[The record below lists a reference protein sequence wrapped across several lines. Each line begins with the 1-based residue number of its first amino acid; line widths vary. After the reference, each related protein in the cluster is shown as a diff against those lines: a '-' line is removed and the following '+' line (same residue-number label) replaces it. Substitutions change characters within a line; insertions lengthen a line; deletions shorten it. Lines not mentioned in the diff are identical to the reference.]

1 MRFLSFLF
9 IFALPLFSAPPA
21 KDSCYEC
28 HLKLRGKLKAPSN
41 LWANDVHG
49 QNGMTCAICHKGDA
63 TVDELVGSKTKEF
76 ISTFARKDIAKLC
89 GGCHADAA
97 RMSKA
102 SVKLPVDQLA
112 QFQASVHGKRFDQGD
127 EASATCTD
135 CHSVHNIRRA
145 SDPLS
150 PVAANR
156 QPDSCGRCHSNPAI
170 MEGRKLPVSQV
181 ADYRQGAHWK
191 QLPGGDGQAVAS
203 CTSCHGDHNMAPA
216 KTLLTAATCQSC
228 HGAEADVFKSAAHS
242 KLKPAERSRGCVG
255 CHGNHAVKRLPA
267 SGPGA

>member
-1 MRFLSFLF
+1 MRFLFFLFLF
-9 IFALPLFSAPPA
+9 ILPLFSSPAA

-28 HLKLRGKLKAPSN
+28 HLKLRGKLRAPSN

-89 GGCHADAA
+89 AGCHGDAA
-97 RMSKA
+97 RMSQA
-102 SVKLPVDQLA
+102 SAKLPVDQLA
-112 QFQASVHGKRFDQGD
+112 QFQASVHGKRFDLGD
-127 EASATCTD
+127 DASATCID

-145 SDPLS
+145 ADPLS
-150 PVAANR
+150 PVAPLR
-156 QPDSCGRCHSNPAI
+156 QPDTCGRCHSDPAI
-170 MEGRKLPVSQV
+170 MEGRKLPVDQV
-181 ADYRQGAHWK
+181 ANYRQGAHWK
-191 QLPGGDGQAVAS
+191 QLPGGDNLALAS

-216 KTLLTAATCQSC
+216 KTLLTSATCQSC
-228 HGAEADVFKSAAHS
+228 HGAEAEVFGNAAHS
-242 KLKPAERSRGCVG
+242 KLKPAQRSRGCVG

-267 SGPGA
+267 AGPGA